1 MRALSSKIR
10 DCDGLVTS
18 ILKPLPSLRSSQEN
32 FFVIRL
38 LDNLVAV
45 SRKLKQQQQQRQ
57 KTMNEEEE
65 IDFRKLEKELSL
77 AVEADAKYDRENS
90 AKFRAVEQRVS
101 SYEEFKD
108 IVCAAHLKPLDRRDI
123 TGKLQ

>member
-1 MRALSSKIR
+1 MLSY
-10 DCDGLVTS
+10 
-18 ILKPLPSLRSSQEN
+18 
-32 FFVIRL
+32 
-38 LDNLVAV
+38 LVAV
-45 SRKLKQQQQQRQ
+45 SRQLKQQQQRQ

-108 IVCAAHLKPLDRRDI
+108 IVSAAHLKPLDRKDI

>member
-1 MRALSSKIR
+1 
-10 DCDGLVTS
+10 
-18 ILKPLPSLRSSQEN
+18 
-32 FFVIRL
+32 
-38 LDNLVAV
+38 
-45 SRKLKQQQQQRQ
+45 
-57 KTMNEEEE
+57 MNEEEE

-108 IVCAAHLKPLDRRDI
+108 IVSAAHLKPLDRKDI

>member
-18 ILKPLPSLRSSQEN
+18 ILKPFPSLRSSQEN

-38 LDNLVAV
+38 LDNLAAV
-45 SRKLKQQQQQRQ
+45 SRHLKQQQRQ

-108 IVCAAHLKPLDRRDI
+108 IVCAAHLKPLDRKDI